1 MKAYCHT
8 WAGLMRALRREL
20 ALVWREPW
28 SAGEDG
34 DLVAFDF
41 ALEELQADGIR
52 LLLCLDEIEN
62 LIQRAGEFNE
72 VLEDWRASGS
82 MGQLAMVTASAQPLA
97 DLCESGGL
105 TSPFYNI
112 FSQQW
117 LNLLTA
123 DEWQA
128 LVKENMEIDAAGLDF
143 VDQIAGGHPFF
154 TQIAAS
160 HLWEAQAR
168 GQPDFTQL
176 QQNLWFECL
185 PHLQYLWRKLN
196 SDEQAILRQLIK
208 TGADGFDPMRIAAL
222 ERRGIVR
229 QGRPFSRLF
238 AEMIVGGH
246 LA

>member
-1 MKAYCHT
+1 
-8 WAGLMRALRREL
+8 
-20 ALVWREPW
+20 
-28 SAGEDG
+28 
-34 DLVAFDF
+34 
-41 ALEELQADGIR
+41 

-62 LIQRAGEFNE
+62 LIQRADEFND

-82 MGQLAMVTASAQPLA
+82 MGQMAMVTASAQPLA

-117 LNLLTA
+117 LGLLA
-123 DEWQA
+123 AEEWQT
-128 LVKENMEIDAAGLDF
+128 LVKANMDIDKVGLDF
-143 VDQIAGGHPFF
+143 IGQMAGGHPFF

-160 HLWEAQAR
+160 YLWEAQTRSKVDYA
-168 GQPDFTQL
+168 QL
-176 QQNLWFECL
+176 RQDLWFECL

-196 SDEQAILRQLIK
+196 FDEQAILHHMAQTDANDL
-208 TGADGFDPMRIAAL
+208 DPMRIAAL

-238 AEMIVGGH
+238 AEMIIGGH